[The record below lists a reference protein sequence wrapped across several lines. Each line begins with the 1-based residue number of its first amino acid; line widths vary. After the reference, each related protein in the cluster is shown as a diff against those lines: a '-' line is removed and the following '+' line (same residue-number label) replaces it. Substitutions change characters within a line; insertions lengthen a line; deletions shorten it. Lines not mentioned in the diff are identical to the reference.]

1 MHLLDHLSFGGLVCA
16 LLLVH
21 AAGAEELAAS
31 APLAAST
38 VGPASAVAPASAVV
52 PASAVAAEPSKA
64 GATPTPEI
72 QLPVVTGLLQEADAP
87 RNYWSEQFSNFANEV
102 DRFFGDPRYFQE
114 VNKSVLQI
122 NLAKVL
128 QPGGDGSAVL
138 DGQAKFELP
147 ATQRRFSLML
157 ESNPEKN
164 LSGDTSKQRPVLA
177 NDVTTSN
184 NQSAAI
190 RYEKPPEQTPW
201 HYSADVGVKARIPL
215 DPFARTR
222 VSYALPIDFWRMK
235 IAQSVF
241 WFASIGA
248 GETTQ
253 IDFERFF
260 TPQWL
265 FRATSTATW
274 MNDPHNFDLRQD
286 FSLYHTVSD
295 RTSVL
300 YQTSVI
306 GASQPELIATEY
318 VFLMLYRYRLHKEW
332 VFLEASPQLHFAKTN
347 NFVTS
352 PMLLLRMEVLFDGS
366 R

>member
-1 MHLLDHLSFGGLVCA
+1 MHMLDQLRRGGLLCA
-16 LLLVH
+16 LLLAAH
-21 AAGAEELAAS
+21 AAGADELAAS
-31 APLAAST
+31 SP
-38 VGPASAVAPASAVV
+38 VAASAVV
-52 PASAVAAEPSKA
+52 PASAVAAEPPKA
-64 GATPTPEI
+64 VATPTPEL
-72 QLPVVTGLLQEADAP
+72 QLPVVTNLLEEADAP
-87 RNYWSEQFSNFANEV
+87 RNYWSDRFSKFANDI

-122 NLAKVL
+122 NVAKVL
-128 QPGGDGSAVL
+128 QPGGDGTAVL

-147 ATQRRFSLML
+147 ATERRFSLML

-164 LSGDTSKQRPVLA
+164 LSGDTSKPRPVLT

-190 RYEKPPEQTPW
+190 RYEKPPEESPW
-201 HYSADVGVKARIPL
+201 HYSADIGVKAREL

-222 VSYALPIDFWRMK
+222 VSYAIPISFWRMK

-241 WFASIGA
+241 WFASIGL

-253 IDFERFF
+253 IDFERFISE
-260 TPQWL
+260 PWL

-286 FSLYHTVSD
+286 FSLYHIVSD

-318 VFLMLYRYRLHKEW
+318 VALILYRYRLHKDW
-332 VFLEASPQLHFAKTN
+332 VFVEASPQLHFAKTN
-347 NFVTS
+347 GFATS
-352 PMLLLRMEVLFDGS
+352 PMLLLRMEFLFDGS